1 MLNKG
6 FLEIEILNIFAALFK
21 VEEAPLHTLSYLQVG
36 QAVLLLISAPLP
48 SQLFL
53 HLGFDVDKQLLL
65 NAPCLIT
72 VVWGQTAA
80 INHAIEGSF
89 PHAVS

>member
-1 MLNKG
+1 MPKKE
-6 FLEIEILNIFAALFK
+6 FLEIEIVNIFAAFFK
-21 VEEAPLHTLSYLQVG
+21 VKEAPLHTLSYLQVG

-65 NAPCLIT
+65 NVPRLIT

-80 INHAIEGSF
+80 VNHAIEGSF